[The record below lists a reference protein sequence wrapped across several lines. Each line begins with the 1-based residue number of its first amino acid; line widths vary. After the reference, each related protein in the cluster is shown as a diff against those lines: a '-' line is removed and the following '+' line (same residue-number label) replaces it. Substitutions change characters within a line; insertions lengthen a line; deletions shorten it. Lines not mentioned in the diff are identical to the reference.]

1 MYFLPPLFLHK
12 RDVGE
17 ILAPNIKSN
26 ERVSRTL
33 LRENFER
40 RLLQR
45 KFLTFYTSAPSK
57 REVSSFFLTPV
68 KSNSRQ
74 GEHSENLSFISSV
87 RKELSEVASDS
98 CLETLRCKRQVG
110 CSSGKGR
117 DVAAVFAVFPE
128 GKMKEGSP

>member
-1 MYFLPPLFLHK
+1 MWEKYSLLTSSLMRGFRGRYLGRISKEDFC
-12 RDVGE
+12 GE
-17 ILAPNIKSN
+17 KI
-26 ERVSRTL
+26 
-33 LRENFER
+33 
-40 RLLQR
+40 
-45 KFLTFYTSAPSK
+45 LTFYTSAPSK